1 MIDRGTSA
9 WVLLTAAGVIG
20 AGQALAVFAGPGP
33 QWSTVS
39 LQAGIALGSVLL
51 AARWTASAREAAGV
65 ARAAFARRIEQGE
78 PLAEAE
84 VDAELEPVVRAVAAI
99 REIASS
105 ERERAVRDARN
116 FLEMLEVTP
125 NAIACV
131 SADGRLR
138 YANPATRELFAL
150 ERDPTGMLPVEVLR
164 LAELQDALDGG
175 LVGDRREHPC
185 AFGTH
190 DLLVRGYPM
199 ADGAMVVI
207 NDVTRFREVERA
219 RTDFV
224 ANVSHELR
232 TPVTA
237 IAGYA
242 ETLLAE
248 ADQCPP
254 DIVPMLETIDR
265 NARRLSNLF
274 EDLLKLH
281 RIESRRKELP
291 LVWESLQ
298 PLLEEAVVTA
308 ADSAA
313 RKGQTFALACPD
325 ELAGWA
331 NAEALMTIVS
341 NLASNAVNYTNAK
354 GSITVRARATAA
366 GPMVEV
372 VDTGIGIDPVHHE
385 RVFERFYRVD
395 EARSRRA
402 GGTGLGLAIVK
413 HLCLASKCQVSLES
427 EPGRGTTFRIQ
438 LPRSPS

>member
-1 MIDRGTSA
+1 MPA
-9 WVLLTAAGVIG
+9 WVFLTAVAVIA
-20 AGQALAVFAGPGP
+20 AGQAFAAFAGSGP
-33 QWSTVS
+33 AWGAAS
-39 LQAGIALGSVLL
+39 LQAGIALGAALL
-51 AARWTASAREAAGV
+51 AARWAANAREVVAE
-65 ARAAFARRIEQGE
+65 ARARFARRIEQGE
-78 PLAEAE
+78 SLGEWE
-84 VDAELEPVVRAVAAI
+84 SDGELEPVVRAVASM
-99 REIASS
+99 RDSASA
-105 ERERAVRDARN
+105 ERDRAVRDARN
-116 FLEMLEVTP
+116 FLEMLEMTP

-138 YANPATRELFAL
+138 YANPATRELFGL

-185 AFGTH
+185 AFGNH

-248 ADQCPP
+248 AEQCPP

-291 LVWESLQ
+291 LAWETLQ

-313 RKGQTFALACPD
+313 RKGQTFTLTCPD

-341 NLASNAVNYTNAK
+341 NLASNAVNYTNAN
-354 GSITVRARATAA
+354 GSIAVRARATPA
-366 GPMVEV
+366 GPCIEV
-372 VDTGIGIDPVHHE
+372 VDSGIGIDPVHHE

-413 HLCLASKCQVSLES
+413 HLCLASKCQVTLES

-438 LPRSPS
+438 LPRAPS